1 MSNPTPPQDPSEQP
15 PSGDAATPPV
25 PPSPDHQPTQAYPPA
40 YGSDQPTQAYP
51 PGYGADQQPTQAYP
65 PAPQHPVPPAY
76 GQPAAGYPQQTSA
89 APGQPV
95 YGAPAQPAQPDTRP
109 KTFGWVALGLAIA
122 GIVLVGVAFLPLL
135 WVSLTLAVI
144 GGILLLAALIMGIV
158 VLANKK
164 QGGKPLGIIAIIVS
178 VLGGFAWIGA
188 LTWSLLL
195 IGLASAGSG
204 SAEVTDPTPP
214 AVVETE
220 DPGSGGST
228 DEEGDVDVVA
238 GGEAAYLAEVRP
250 ALFEL
255 FQEVGPITED
265 EMELVFPDTLLVS
278 LGETILILG
287 EDGRQSMI
295 DSLAQSAGDSFSAQQ
310 AERFYE
316 IISSAALT
324 HLAE

>member
-25 PPSPDHQPTQAYPPA
+25 PPSPD
-40 YGSDQPTQAYP
+40 DQPTQAFP
-51 PGYGADQQPTQAYP
+51 PAYGAEQPTQAYP
-65 PAPQHPVPPAY
+65 PAPQQPAAPAY
-76 GQPAAGYPQQTSA
+76 GQPPADAYPQQTSA
-89 APGQPV
+89 VPGQPA
-95 YGAPAQPAQPDTRP
+95 YGAPVPPAQPDTRP

-122 GIVLVGVAFLPLL
+122 GIVLVGVAFIPLL
-135 WVSLTLAVI
+135 WVSLILAVI

-188 LTWSLLL
+188 LTWSLVL

-204 SAEVTDPTPP
+204 SAEVTDPSPP

-220 DPGSGGST
+220 DAGSGEST
-228 DEEGDVDVVA
+228 DETDTDVVA

-250 ALFEL
+250 ALLALLREDSAVTEEQFERL
-255 FQEVGPITED
+255 
-265 EMELVFPDTLLVS
+265 FPDATLVS
-278 LGETILILG
+278 LGETMLIVGDFAPEMLS
-287 EDGRQSMI
+287 EALMESM
-295 DSLAQSAGDSFSAQQ
+295 GDDADAEK

-316 IISSAALT
+316 IISTAAQA